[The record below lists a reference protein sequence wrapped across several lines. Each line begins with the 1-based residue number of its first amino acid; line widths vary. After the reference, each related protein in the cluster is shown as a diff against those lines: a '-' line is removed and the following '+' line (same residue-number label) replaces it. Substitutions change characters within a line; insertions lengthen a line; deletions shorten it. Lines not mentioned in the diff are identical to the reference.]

1 MPVHWNRRRQIFRIM
16 KLTVMLCVCCFCTL
30 SANVMSQERLSMK
43 LGEVTVKQVFEE
55 IRRQTE
61 RIVICNDDRLDQSK
75 RVVANFDG
83 AELREILADVLRGSG
98 MTFRFV
104 DDYILIVPERMQ
116 AADTVAKPL
125 TIRGRVTDEKKQPLP
140 GVSVVLSGTTVGVS
154 TNAEGRFQLA
164 VPVQK
169 GSLEFSFVGYEKQV
183 VPFTS
188 RTDSLSVVM
197 KEEAQVIVEVV
208 VTGYQTIRKSD
219 VVGSTNTIKREDMV
233 YDGTNTLEQMLQGK
247 LPGVVVMNTSGLVG
261 TRQKVRVRGTST
273 LLGNQEPVWVVDGI
287 IQEDP
292 LPFDA
297 QALNDMGDNFD
308 MLTNF
313 IGNSIAWLNP
323 NDIEDVTVLKD
334 ASATVLYGVKASNGV
349 IVNKTKKG
357 EKGRLSVT
365 YSGGVSLTNKLNY
378 KKMNLMNSKE
388 RVDFSRE
395 IYERHLL
402 GTIPT
407 TSVGY
412 ERELQRYLSKEITY
426 SEFNEAVHRLEVM
439 NTDWM
444 DILYQTQMS
453 HNHTLSVSGGSDK
466 ATYYGSFNYSKNKG
480 AARGNETEQ
489 FGASFHMDAQVHKNV
504 KIGMGLN
511 ASYGKTEGFY
521 VIDPYSYALNT
532 SRAVPCYDE
541 NGDYYYYLLGGY
553 KFNILKELEETGNT
567 NDRRTFNINFNFS
580 WDILPSLRFEMLGSF
595 GSNNTVGETWA
606 SEYSHYITAIRGYEF
621 GSFLKGSDEY
631 DRSVLPHG
639 GELNTTEAR
648 NSSYT
653 WRNSLSYNDVFG
665 RHRVG
670 IMAGVELRSTLVD
683 QVSATTYGYFPD
695 RGKNVTKPPLVVNGV
710 ENSIYNKM
718 TTRIVDNMSN
728 YFSLYGSATYSFDER
743 YVFTASI
750 RSDASNR
757 FGQDRRARFLPVWS
771 IGGRW
776 NAHNETWMQNQKVF
790 SELNMRASLGWQGNV
805 AENFGPDL
813 VAQLPTNVVNNVT
826 GEYELKIKSL
836 PYADL
841 RWEKTRSLNVGF
853 DMGLFR
859 NRVMLSVEYYNKHS
873 EDLIVYKDVPL
884 SYGVEQM
891 PINGGTMT
899 NEGFELNLS
908 TTLVRTQN
916 FIWNISMN
924 TAKNRNRIKSTL
936 VPDGSWTTAVSGE
949 LNKEGY
955 PVSAF
960 WAFELMG
967 LDHEYG
973 TPIFNIPE
981 TVENP
986 EEQND
991 ATSYM
996 KYMGKME
1003 PDFTGGLSMSFRYK
1017 NLSLLSSFNLSI
1029 GGKRFLN
1036 SLFQSKNFPYS
1047 LPAAYDNL
1055 SKEFVDRWRKP
1066 GDELHTNIPSIPS
1079 FDEDRNTNVR
1089 FPGTSIVA
1097 NIYEMYDY
1105 SDVRVV
1111 NASFLRCNNISLTY
1125 NLPDAFLKYLGLENV
1140 AFSGSVSNPFMIVSK
1155 DYKGVDPEVATGGQP
1170 LSKVYS
1176 LRLNITF

>member
-1 MPVHWNRRRQIFRIM
+1 M
-16 KLTVMLCVCCFCTL
+16 
-30 SANVMSQERLSMK
+30 
-43 LGEVTVKQVFEE
+43 
-55 IRRQTE
+55 
-61 RIVICNDDRLDQSK
+61 
-75 RVVANFDG
+75 
-83 AELREILADVLRGSG
+83 
-98 MTFRFV
+98 
-104 DDYILIVPERMQ
+104 
-116 AADTVAKPL
+116 
-125 TIRGRVTDEKKQPLP
+125 
-140 GVSVVLSGTTVGVS
+140 
-154 TNAEGRFQLA
+154 
-164 VPVQK
+164 
-169 GSLEFSFVGYEKQV
+169 
-183 VPFTS
+183 
-188 RTDSLSVVM
+188 
-197 KEEAQVIVEVV
+197 
-208 VTGYQTIRKSD
+208 
-219 VVGSTNTIKREDMV
+219 
-233 YDGTNTLEQMLQGK
+233 
-247 LPGVVVMNTSGLVG
+247 
-261 TRQKVRVRGTST
+261 
-273 LLGNQEPVWVVDGI
+273 
-287 IQEDP
+287 
-292 LPFDA
+292 
-297 QALNDMGDNFD
+297 
-308 MLTNF
+308 
-313 IGNSIAWLNP
+313 
-323 NDIEDVTVLKD
+323 
-334 ASATVLYGVKASNGV
+334 
-349 IVNKTKKG
+349 
-357 EKGRLSVT
+357 
-365 YSGGVSLTNKLNY
+365 
-378 KKMNLMNSKE
+378 
-388 RVDFSRE
+388 
-395 IYERHLL
+395 L

-1029 GGKRFLN
+1029 GGKRFLH

-1055 SKEFVDRWRKP
+1055 SKEFVNRWREP
-1066 GDELHTNIPSIPS
+1066 GDELHTNIPAIPS
-1079 FDEDRNTNVR
+1079 YDEENTTNIK
-1089 FPGTSIVA
+1089 FPGTNIVA

-1111 NASFLRCNNISLTY
+1111 NASFLRCNSISLTY

>member
-1 MPVHWNRRRQIFRIM
+1 MIVSIFAFWGCQKGINLDDVSIPNRSSQTNLAIQIAEEVGIM
-16 KLTVMLCVCCFCTL
+16 HNEGLDYCYSKLNAINNIEF
-30 SANVMSQERLSMK
+30 
-43 LGEVTVKQVFEE
+43 VFEDSLKMLLDRE
-55 IRRQTE
+55 IKLYADSY
-61 RIVICNDDRLDQSK
+61 IASK
-75 RVVANFDG
+75 RYDFS
-83 AELREILADVLRGSG
+83 DVFCSNI
-98 MTFRFV
+98 
-104 DDYILIVPERMQ
+104 DNNIS
-116 AADTVAKPL
+116 
-125 TIRGRVTDEKKQPLP
+125 VTLNK
-140 GVSVVLSGTTVGVS
+140 VF
-154 TNAEGRFQLA
+154 N
-164 VPVQK
+164 
-169 GSLEFSFVGYEKQV
+169 
-183 VPFTS
+183 
-188 RTDSLSVVM
+188 DSLPTLIFQNRVQAMYYDSIIS
-197 KEEAQVIVEVV
+197 IVE
-208 VTGYQTIRKSD
+208 
-219 VVGSTNTIKREDMV
+219 N
-233 YDGTNTLEQMLQGK
+233 
-247 LPGVVVMNTSGLVG
+247 
-261 TRQKVRVRGTST
+261 
-273 LLGNQEPVWVVDGI
+273 
-287 IQEDP
+287 
-292 LPFDA
+292 
-297 QALNDMGDNFD
+297 
-308 MLTNF
+308 
-313 IGNSIAWLNP
+313 
-323 NDIEDVTVLKD
+323 
-334 ASATVLYGVKASNGV
+334 
-349 IVNKTKKG
+349 
-357 EKGRLSVT
+357 
-365 YSGGVSLTNKLNY
+365 
-378 KKMNLMNSKE
+378 
-388 RVDFSRE
+388 
-395 IYERHLL
+395 
-402 GTIPT
+402 
-407 TSVGY
+407 
-412 ERELQRYLSKEITY
+412 EL
-426 SEFNEAVHRLEVM
+426 
-439 NTDWM
+439 
-444 DILYQTQMS
+444 
-453 HNHTLSVSGGSDK
+453 
-466 ATYYGSFNYSKNKG
+466 
-480 AARGNETEQ
+480 
-489 FGASFHMDAQVHKNV
+489 
-504 KIGMGLN
+504 
-511 ASYGKTEGFY
+511 
-521 VIDPYSYALNT
+521 
-532 SRAVPCYDE
+532 
-541 NGDYYYYLLGGY
+541 
-553 KFNILKELEETGNT
+553 
-567 NDRRTFNINFNFS
+567 
-580 WDILPSLRFEMLGSF
+580 
-595 GSNNTVGETWA
+595 
-606 SEYSHYITAIRGYEF
+606 
-621 GSFLKGSDEY
+621 
-631 DRSVLPHG
+631 
-639 GELNTTEAR
+639 
-648 NSSYT
+648 
-653 WRNSLSYNDVFG
+653 LSYNDVFG

-936 VPDGSWTTAVSGE
+936 VPDGSWTSAVSGE

-960 WAFELMG
+960 WAFELVG

-981 TVENP
+981 TIEDP
-986 EEQND
+986 EGQGD

-1029 GGKRFLN
+1029 GGKRFLH

-1055 SKEFVDRWRKP
+1055 SKEFVNRWREP
-1066 GDELHTNIPSIPS
+1066 GDELHTNIPAIPS
-1079 FDEDRNTNVR
+1079 YDEENTTNIK
-1089 FPGTSIVA
+1089 FPGTNIVA